1 MPSNHRVRDTHLP
14 HIRLLLLAIRTIC
27 FTLFAGA
34 MVIHEAMVPIVL
46 LAFFAVLLKVVLRT
60 PFARLCFRDTVFRT
74 AVPDCIENVALC
86 VGTTRIPAAVTAERW
101 LALSLADTW
110 EDGQAGE
117 SLFNFHCPFVCRRSR
132 MLLFSNSLL
141 VSSSSCSPERF
152 SSCKRACSIFL
163 VIPM

>member
-46 LAFFAVLLKVVLRT
+46 LAFFAVLSKSCFEHHLPGFPSGT
-60 PFARLCFRDTVFRT
+60 PSFAPLSQT
-74 AVPDCIENVALC
+74 ASKMLHFASAQQGSQP
-86 VGTTRIPAAVTAERW
+86 RSPAERW

-117 SLFNFHCPFVCRRSR
+117 SLFNFHCPFVCRRSP
-132 MLLFSNSLL
+132 MLLFSNSL
-141 VSSSSCSPERF
+141 PH
-152 SSCKRACSIFL
+152 
-163 VIPM
+163 